1 MRTAGL
7 QTHIWNNN
15 LKSLL
20 LLGAYP
26 ALEGLSESLDTESI
40 VLVATAT
47 SIVVQGATLHW
58 VASRIPGA
66 GSAGVETGIVSERAK
81 AGG

>member
-1 MRTAGL
+1 
-7 QTHIWNNN
+7 
-15 LKSLL
+15 L

-40 VLVATAT
+40 VLVATAA
-47 SIVVQGATLHW
+47 SIVVQGATLHLFLGRI
-58 VASRIPGA
+58 SRDRSDSG
-66 GSAGVETGIVSERAK
+66 ETGIVPQRAK